1 MARRQARETAL
12 QILFEI
18 ELGGG
23 EAENVLQ
30 RTTREKGLN
39 GTDAAFTR
47 QLVHGVLENIA
58 SVDDI
63 ISRLSWEWDVKRLAY
78 VDKTLLRIALFEI
91 LYLPDVPNNVSVNEA
106 IELAKIYGGDGS
118 PKFINGI
125 LGRVVEN
132 SSEYVSREV

>member
-12 QILFEI
+12 QVLFEI

-23 EAENVLQ
+23 EAEKVLQ
-30 RTTREKGLN
+30 RTIQEKELN

-47 QLVHGVLENIA
+47 QIVHGVLENIT

-63 ISRLSWEWDVKRLAY
+63 ISRLSREWDVKRLAH
-78 VDKTLLRIALFEI
+78 VDKALLRIALFEI
-91 LYLPDVPNNVSVNEA
+91 LYLPDIPNNASINEA
-106 IELAKIYGGDGS
+106 IELAKIYGGDDS

-125 LGRVVEN
+125 LGKVVEN
-132 SSEYVSREV
+132 TSEYISTEA